1 MKIVKIIAWVAL
13 IAFVII
19 QFFPTDKNERYT
31 IPETDFMMFN
41 KVPSKIENQ
50 LKVSC
55 YDCHS
60 NNTVY
65 PWYSKV
71 QPAAWFLEDHIKEV
85 KEDEITFPF
94 KNIAFVSDF
103 KEDISNAF
111 KNAEEIAKKCN
122 AKIHLLNINTTSD
135 FNSVE
140 NGLQPIKYF
149 LTHFP
154 KLENYQMH
162 VYSETNIESGIEKF
176 EDSIDVDL
184 IVMYTHSRKG
194 LSSIF
199 SKSITE
205 SITNH
210 SKKPVMTVHL

>member
-71 QPAAWFLEDHIKEV
+71 QPAAWFLEDHIKEGK
-85 KEDEITFPF
+85 KELNFNEW
-94 KNIAFVSDF
+94 SDYS
-103 KEDISNAF
+103 DRR
-111 KNAEEIAKKCN
+111 KKS
-122 AKIHLLNINTTSD
+122 KLRSI
-135 FNSVE
+135 
-140 NGLQPIKYF
+140 IK
-149 LTHFP
+149 
-154 KLENYQMH
+154 Q
-162 VYSETNIESGIEKF
+162 IESGEMPM
-176 EDSIDVDL
+176 DSYTL
-184 IVMYTHSRKG
+184 IHKDAI
-194 LSSIF
+194 LSENDKKVVIAF
-199 SKSITE
+199 ITKLKD
-205 SITNH
+205 SL
-210 SKKPVMTVHL
+210 K